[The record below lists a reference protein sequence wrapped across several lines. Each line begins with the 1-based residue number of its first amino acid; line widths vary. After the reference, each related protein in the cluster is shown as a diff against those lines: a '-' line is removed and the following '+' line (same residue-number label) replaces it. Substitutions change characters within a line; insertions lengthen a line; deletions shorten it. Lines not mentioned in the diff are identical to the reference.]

1 MIIQE
6 DTVFVSG
13 LPPSADTKEIA
24 EFFGKIGILKV
35 CIFFNRK
42 KIYDIYSTFFLLIQS
57 RSCLK
62 FVTERS
68 LILYHTKEME
78 KNIQSFSIFRYQ
90 IKLCDHASEI
100 LST

>member
-42 KIYDIYSTFFLLIQS
+42 KIYDIYSTFFFAYSKQKLPEICD
-57 RSCLK
+57 RTFTYFIPHK
-62 FVTERS
+62 RNGKKYPIFFNFS
-68 LILYHTKEME
+68 LPDKIM
-78 KNIQSFSIFRYQ
+78 
-90 IKLCDHASEI
+90 
-100 LST
+100 

>member
-42 KIYDIYSTFFLLIQS
+42 KINDICSTFF
-57 RSCLK
+57 CLFK
-62 FVTERS
+62 AEV
-68 LILYHTKEME
+68 
-78 KNIQSFSIFRYQ
+78 
-90 IKLCDHASEI
+90 A
-100 LST
+100 

>member
-35 CIFFNRK
+35 CIFFNQK

-57 RSCLK
+57 RGCLK
-62 FVTERS
+62 FVTFTYFIPHKRNGKKYPIFFNFS
-68 LILYHTKEME
+68 LPDKIM
-78 KNIQSFSIFRYQ
+78 
-90 IKLCDHASEI
+90 
-100 LST
+100 

>member
-35 CIFFNRK
+35 CIYFFFAYSKQKLPEICDRTFTYFIPHKRNGKKYLIFFNFSLPD
-42 KIYDIYSTFFLLIQS
+42 KI
-57 RSCLK
+57 
-62 FVTERS
+62 
-68 LILYHTKEME
+68 M
-78 KNIQSFSIFRYQ
+78 
-90 IKLCDHASEI
+90 
-100 LST
+100 